1 MHLCIETNIG
11 SCLCIENDT
20 PIHNIGSCLCI
31 ENDITGEIG
40 YVTIH
45 SMPAQYS
52 FLFRLCV

>member
-1 MHLCIETNIG
+1 MHMCIETNTQYWFLFG
-11 SCLCIENDT
+11 
-20 PIHNIGSCLCI
+20 I

-45 SMPAQYS
+45 SMPAQYP